1 MMKSLEALGFVN
13 YLDVKGTDKLQLVD
27 KCIVQLDSLG
37 MVLRSGCI
45 IPQYDLVVMDASEST
60 LHHATAATLK
70 TNQRRVFD
78 ALCSTI
84 KIADRSLV
92 MDALLGRETREFL
105 TSLGKVPVV
114 VRSTW
119 RSDTPRTF
127 EFTNAEGMCLKA
139 IRGEL
144 GQGHN
149 CAVASMSAKWLN
161 RLKEYLV
168 NMSIL
173 NPEEI
178 LIIEGETADAIKRQV
193 RDVNTFWA
201 RFRLVMWSPAV
212 EAGVDFNVR
221 HFHRMFVII
230 SNMSTV
236 AMGLVQSSGR
246 IRQLENREVLCLCLK
261 GVKLEANGEEM
272 RPEDAVAL
280 APGLGAQRQHKVN
293 QLQRGQLCRQAATD
307 QRGGAA

>member
-1 MMKSLEALGFVN
+1 
-13 YLDVKGTDKLQLVD
+13 
-27 KCIVQLDSLG
+27 
-37 MVLRSGCI
+37 
-45 IPQYDLVVMDASEST
+45 
-60 LHHATAATLK
+60 
-70 TNQRRVFD
+70 
-78 ALCSTI
+78 
-84 KIADRSLV
+84 
-92 MDALLGRETREFL
+92 MDALLCRETREFL

-114 VRSTW
+114 VGNTW
-119 RSDTPRTF
+119 RSDTPRTS
-127 EFTNAEGMCLKA
+127 EFTNAEDMMWLKA

-178 LIIEGETADAIKRQV
+178 LIIEGEAADAIKRQV

-221 HFHRMFVII
+221 HFPRMFVIS

-246 IRQLENREVLCLCLK
+246 IRQLENREVLCLCFK

-272 RPEDAVAL
+272 RPEDVVEQL
-280 APGLGAQRQHKVN
+280 RWHQGLVHNGNTKCSQPTSAWTT
-293 QLQRGQLCRQAATD
+293 LPPSSY
-307 QRGGAA
+307 